1 MDSFGLGELF
11 RIAPVHLFHG
21 VIDRQHHFAAMVAR
35 IDHIDIDFCA
45 DHQRLEHAF
54 GHQLQ
59 FAAGHNADIAFA
71 QIDQYGCRRSLA
83 DRALIHLSALVL
95 RLRFGRLWLWRG
107 LGAVSSRFAGLVRF
121 GRRFILGAGYN
132 GFSLRLAGCG
142 FWRRVC
148 AAQICHSFGCFL
160 AWRFDR
166 RLGAGFGWRSCLGRR
181 QLDRRRGFD
190 SRFARAV
197 FLVTHGNVRVLRMLW
212 TLIIA
217 IALA

>member
-21 VIDRQHHFAAMVAR
+21 VIDRQHHFAAVVAR

-59 FAAGHNADIAFA
+59 FASGHDADIAFA

-83 DRALIHLSALVL
+83 DRALIHLAALVFQL
-95 RLRFGRLWLWRG
+95 LFGRLWLCRG
-107 LGAVSSRFAGLVRF
+107 LWLCRRLGAVSSRFAGLVRF

-132 GFSLRLAGCG
+132 WFSLRLAGCGG

-148 AAQICHSFGCFL
+148 AAQFCHSFACFL
-160 AWRFDR
+160 ARCFDR
-166 RLGAGFGWRSCLGRR
+166 RFDAGFGGRSCLGRR
-181 QLDRRRGFD
+181 QLGRRRGFH
-190 SRFARAV
+190 SRFARTV
-197 FLVTHGNVRVLRMLW
+197 F
-212 TLIIA
+212 
-217 IALA
+217 